1 MTVFSGHDTV
11 IAPVLSALGIYR
23 HPRFCRWP
31 QYASRIIFEVYE
43 RKKTN
48 NNNNNEVGTGMEQER
63 MKSAILDYR
72 KQSMNNNDFKGDLK
86 SVLSVAEVK
95 EILQENNFVRVL
107 FNGEDVTPFIP
118 TCVTEKES
126 IALLIERN
134 ELLPS
139 SSSFPS
145 WVFHTFSGNFTLC
158 SMRSFTKQIQNMIS
172 PHQTIEQACG
182 W

>member
-48 NNNNNEVGTGMEQER
+48 NNNEVGTRIDQER

-72 KQSMNNNDFKGDLK
+72 KQSMNNNDLKVESK
-86 SVLSVAEVK
+86 SVLSVTEAK

-118 TCVTEKES
+118 TCVIEKES
-126 IALLIERN
+126 IARLIERN
-134 ELLPS
+134 DLLPTSAS
-139 SSSFPS
+139 SYPS
-145 WVFHTFSGNFTLC
+145 WVHHSFSGNFTLC

-172 PHQTIEQACG
+172 PHQTIEKACG